1 MDEHEH
7 APHSHRD
14 EHGAVAASLRAAIL
28 ITLLI
33 FAVEVAGGYVSGSLS
48 LLSDAVHMLGDLFA
62 LLLSLAAVLLAR
74 QLPTS
79 ARTYGYHRAEV
90 LAAFVNGLVLLAVT
104 AGILFSAYDRLR
116 SPPEIE
122 APVMLAVAVIGLVA
136 NLVVIARLH
145 GHGGLGVRSAL
156 LHVASDALSSAAVVG
171 AAAVILVT
179 GWTVVDPVLSVLIA
193 LLVLAS
199 AVRLLRE
206 TTAILLQFTPPGLDL
221 EAVTAAMEEVDGV
234 DSVHDVHV
242 WALSS
247 DLYILDGHVV
257 TAATEMLEVEAIKTT
272 LKNRLRRMG
281 IDHVT
286 LEFEAVPCEGCVIQ
300 DPDLEADPDAALT
313 AGRAV
318 RANVAAA
325 RTISASDVDDP
336 GRGRRYAAV
345 AAAPAARGRLRVL
358 PLVRHDVGAG
368 LQEQEEEEHEPR
380 PGRARHGGRD
390 ERPDDDREV
399 HRDDP
404 GVRLR
409 EDRRR
414 PSPPRAAGTRGTR
427 RGGSRRR
434 PRSPAAIPSG
444 SAAP

>member
-33 FAVEVAGGYVSGSLS
+33 FAVEVVGGYVSGSLS

-104 AGILFSAYDRLR
+104 AGILLSAYDRLR

-122 APVMLAVAVIGLVA
+122 APIMLAVAVIGLVA

-221 EAVTAAMEEVDGV
+221 DAVIAAMEVVDGV

-257 TAATEMLEVEAIKTT
+257 TAATEMLEVEAIKTA

-281 IDHVT
+281 VDHVT
-286 LEFEAVPCEGCVIQ
+286 LEFESIPCEGCVIK
-300 DPDLEADPDAALT
+300 DPDLDPT
-313 AGRAV
+313 P
-318 RANVAAA
+318 
-325 RTISASDVDDP
+325 T
-336 GRGRRYAAV
+336 
-345 AAAPAARGRLRVL
+345 
-358 PLVRHDVGAG
+358 
-368 LQEQEEEEHEPR
+368 
-380 PGRARHGGRD
+380 GGRF
-390 ERPDDDREV
+390 
-399 HRDDP
+399 
-404 GVRLR
+404 
-409 EDRRR
+409 
-414 PSPPRAAGTRGTR
+414 
-427 RGGSRRR
+427 
-434 PRSPAAIPSG
+434 
-444 SAAP
+444 

>member
-33 FAVEVAGGYVSGSLS
+33 FAVEVVGGYVSGSLS

-104 AGILFSAYDRLR
+104 AGILLSAYDRLR

-122 APVMLAVAVIGLVA
+122 APIMLGVAVIGLVA

-221 EAVTAAMEEVDGV
+221 EAVIAAMEEVDGV

-242 WALSS
+242 WALSLGPVHPRRPRGH
-247 DLYILDGHVV
+247 DRDG
-257 TAATEMLEVEAIKTT
+257 
-272 LKNRLRRMG
+272 
-281 IDHVT
+281 
-286 LEFEAVPCEGCVIQ
+286 
-300 DPDLEADPDAALT
+300 DA
-313 AGRAV
+313 G
-318 RANVAAA
+318 
-325 RTISASDVDDP
+325 
-336 GRGRRYAAV
+336 GRGDQDHAQEP
-345 AAAPAARGRLRVL
+345 APPHGDR
-358 PLVRHDVGAG
+358 PRH
-368 LQEQEEEEHEPR
+368 
-380 PGRARHGGRD
+380 
-390 ERPDDDREV
+390 
-399 HRDDP
+399 P
-404 GVRLR
+404 GVRVDPVR
-409 EDRRR
+409 GVRDPGPR
-414 PSPPRAAGTRGTR
+414 PR
-427 RGGSRRR
+427 RGGRRAASVEVTRAPDDLVGRHEGRLDDPRPDVVRPLRPSRSSR
-434 PRSPAAIPSG
+434 PSR
-444 SAAP
+444 

>member
-1 MDEHEH
+1 MDAHEH
-7 APHSHRD
+7 AAGGD

-33 FAVEVAGGYVSGSLS
+33 FAVEVVGASVSGSLS

-79 ARTYGYHRAEV
+79 SRTYGYHRAEV
-90 LAAFVNGLVLLAVT
+90 LAAFMNGLVLLAVT
-104 AGILFSAYDRLR
+104 AGILLSAYDRLR
-116 SPPEIE
+116 SPPEIK
-122 APVMLAVAVIGLVA
+122 APIMLGIAVIGLVA

-206 TTAILLQFTPPGLDL
+206 TTAILLQFTPSGLDL
-221 EAVTAAMEEVDGV
+221 DAVIAAMEVVDGV

-281 IDHVT
+281 VDHVT
-286 LEFEAVPCEGCVIQ
+286 LEFEAIPCEGCVIK
-300 DPDLEADPDAALT
+300 DPDIDPT
-313 AGRAV
+313 P
-318 RANVAAA
+318 
-325 RTISASDVDDP
+325 T
-336 GRGRRYAAV
+336 
-345 AAAPAARGRLRVL
+345 
-358 PLVRHDVGAG
+358 
-368 LQEQEEEEHEPR
+368 
-380 PGRARHGGRD
+380 GGRF
-390 ERPDDDREV
+390 
-399 HRDDP
+399 
-404 GVRLR
+404 
-409 EDRRR
+409 
-414 PSPPRAAGTRGTR
+414 
-427 RGGSRRR
+427 
-434 PRSPAAIPSG
+434 
-444 SAAP
+444 